1 MTVLDVAAVTA
12 PAAVPEAVRRWAE
25 VIWEAWHAHHAAVRA
40 RAAALVGS

>member
-1 MTVLDVAAVTA
+1 MTVLDVAA

-25 VIWEAWHAHHAAVRA
+25 VTWEAWHAHHAAVRA